1 MSSAPVP
8 DPEVAGL
15 IEAANSLQAGYPDP
29 DSAWRDS
36 SFAWI
41 KARPSRQ
48 VGVIGERLVA
58 AWLESKGL
66 TVERSPDAE
75 CDRVIQGKRVE
86 VQFSTLCKSGVYRF
100 QQIREQNYNLVICLG
115 LSPFDAHCWVIPKAQ
130 VLEQ

>member
-1 MSSAPVP
+1 VSSAPVP

-75 CDRVIQGKRVE
+75 CDRVIQGKRVD
-86 VQFSTLCKSGVYRF
+86 RF